1 MKGGNPVGY
10 LITPVFSNKRQLLI
24 SLCPDVVSDRAPEL
38 WLQQLQKTELISLV
52 LGTLIYYLALKNEEP
67 RNRYRKYIWEE
78 IAVMK

>member
-1 MKGGNPVGY
+1 MGY

-24 SLCPDVVSDRAPEL
+24 SFCPDVVAERAPEL

-67 RNRYRKYIWEE
+67 RNRYGKYIWEE
-78 IAVMK
+78 ITVMK